1 MKIVI
6 SQNRAPR
13 FWIPVPTV
21 LMTSALSAR
30 VMQETLNQQGWQISE
45 SQAKIFCRAVRDF
58 GREHRGWVLVDVRLS
73 DGTGVKITL

>member
-13 FWIPVPTV
+13 FWIPVPAA
-21 LMTSALSAR
+21 LLTSALSAR
-30 VMQETLNQQGWQISE
+30 VMQEAMNQQGWQIS
-45 SQAKIFCRAVRDF
+45 SAQAKLFCRAVRDF
-58 GREHRGWVLVDVRLS
+58 GREHRGWVLVDVKAS